1 MKPKFKTTL
10 LHNRH
15 VVGYHT
21 NECCSVSSFATNH
34 YVYMDDELKEVH
46 WIADQYLIHAFH
58 IAAAIKCAFKGHL
71 IGLEGDEIVLYIK
84 VQSTDELSVTH
95 DKGTIKLYKTPCNL
109 EAHLNTILRP
119 LIRDV

>member
-58 IAAAIKCAFKGHL
+58 IAAAIKCAFKSHL

-84 VQSTDELSVTH
+84 CNLLMNFQLLMIKVQSNYT
-95 DKGTIKLYKTPCNL
+95 KLH
-109 EAHLNTILRP
+109 AI
-119 LIRDV
+119 